1 MRHAQWQ
8 VKKRQGRR
16 AGGPHGQHV
25 RSGDRAGRRQV
36 PPAVRAPKA
45 GGAALAR
52 ARAGP
57 APRPACN
64 VQKCRRD
71 QTTKSTSSRSLER
84 GQEPPTSPRGKG
96 GDQQAFAPLI
106 IHTNAPSTTQPPPAG
121 RTSGEGRADAI
132 DGAFSVRLFAGKRD
146 SKKSKSLA
154 SAQKLCALATPPPR
168 GARPVASCVG
178 VEAHSLR
185 DARRRRGAGGRA
197 GGRTAALACLHR
209 RTRAGSCRRA
219 G

>member
-1 MRHAQWQ
+1 M
-8 VKKRQGRR
+8 KKRQGPR

-36 PPAVRAPKA
+36 PAAVRAPKA

-52 ARAGP
+52 ARARGQAASRVYICAKVP
-57 APRPACN
+57 PRPTNKEC
-64 VQKCRRD
+64 VR
-71 QTTKSTSSRSLER
+71 RSLER
-84 GQEPPTSPRGKG
+84 GQEPPTPPRGKG
-96 GDQQAFAPLI
+96 GDQQAFAPLSI

-132 DGAFSVRLFAGKRD
+132 DGAFAGKRD
-146 SKKSKSLA
+146 SNKEQA
-154 SAQKLCALATPPPR
+154 SAAEIEIVCTGDPPPR